1 MHKKLADELM
11 SLAHSILQMKRPD
24 DLSELLAKTNL
35 LQEKLSLLALIERYD
50 QLPQKEQPKE
60 ELIEVYSDY
69 LNRELEDL
77 KNEHHLDI
85 NPIEPE
91 QIKEEIQNNTEL
103 KKEFEESI
111 ENKEALESLEP
122 EEKGKPE
129 KQKPIH
135 SEPDLFS
142 ALGVE
147 QEDYLEQEFVVKEDS
162 TKPQIEASFQTDI
175 QTDNQDDVV
184 VFELDA
190 QLNQEGD
197 LGSDAEESS
206 TSELNVQSMDSN
218 KTINEK
224 LFQKQLNIGLNDRI
238 AFVKH
243 LFDGDQQD
251 FNRVISQINTL
262 GEIDEALDLIK
273 NHVRPEYD
281 WSQSE
286 EVEARFMDLIE
297 RKFN

>member
-50 QLPQKEQPKE
+50 QLPHKEQSKE

-77 KNEHHLDI
+77 KNEHHLNI

-91 QIKEEIQNNTEL
+91 EIKEEIQINTEL
-103 KKEFEESI
+103 KKEIEEI
-111 ENKEALESLEP
+111 VENKEALESLDA
-122 EEKGKPE
+122 EKKDKPE
-129 KQKPIH
+129 KKEPSN

-147 QEDYLEQEFVVKEDS
+147 QEDYLEQEFVVKEDQP
-162 TKPQIEASFQTDI
+162 KPKIEATFQTDI
-175 QTDNQDDVV
+175 HTDNQDDVV

-190 QLNQEGD
+190 ELSQE
-197 LGSDAEESS
+197 SAKPEV
-206 TSELNVQSMDSN
+206 NVQSIDSN

-243 LFDGDQQD
+243 LFNGDQQD

-262 GEIDEALDLIK
+262 SEIHEALDLIR